1 LVAQEY
7 QVPGGPHKRCIEI
20 AAVAEILL
28 VTMEFDFERRGF
40 GELSDN
46 GFSFIT
52 RTVVCDDQLVWLASL
67 VYEALKLGFEILGAV
82 VGGHGY
88 GDFHCFCSTIRL
100 VFN

>member
-1 LVAQEY
+1 
-7 QVPGGPHKRCIEI
+7 
-20 AAVAEILL
+20 
-28 VTMEFDFERRGF
+28 
-40 GELSDN
+40 
-46 GFSFIT
+46 
-52 RTVVCDDQLVWLASL
+52 L